1 MLENQFKNKPATKL
15 ELILSKVEGIARNTK
30 LVVRESRKFTA
41 SAFLL
46 TLLKTVATGK
56 ASYNQMSST
65 LGYCDL
71 RPMSRQAFSQR
82 MGEKSENFIKETLS
96 EAMVQKWGGK
106 KIIKTQYFLRILVE
120 DSSQYKMHKKNNEE
134 FPGHGNSKSDSSG
147 CKIDLSFDLLTGCP
161 LLQILDKATAQDK
174 TLGKKLVDLVQPK
187 DLVLRDMGYFIV
199 KEFQRIETMGA
210 FWLSRMPANVCAF
223 MEDGRTLD
231 ECLKSFKGKKLD
243 EPVNL
248 FNEKGHR
255 VRLIAIRAEKQVA
268 EKRRRDR
275 MKTAKKNGKTPT
287 KKSLLRDGW
296 HIMVTNVDND
306 KMDAE
311 DLVKLYSLRWQIEI
325 TFRAWKQSGELMKAL
340 NRKSKATHL
349 RTLIYAS
356 ILWLLISMKT
366 AATLQ
371 SGLDKNEQV
380 VSLEKMAMSMITY
393 IMTLTCLAD
402 LSKYTPHLPHVL
414 IESRKRDSLM
424 AIGIQCL
431 S

>member
-1 MLENQFKNKPATKL
+1 MLENQFHTKPATKL
-15 ELILSKVEGIARNTK
+15 EVIFSKVEGIARNTR
-30 LVVRESRKFTA
+30 LVVRKSRRFTA
-41 SAFLL
+41 AAFLL

-56 ASYNQMSST
+56 ASYNQMAST
-65 LGYCDL
+65 LGHCDL

-82 MGEKSENFIKETLS
+82 MGEKSEHFIKETLS

-106 KIIKTQYFLRILVE
+106 KIIKTQYFVRILVE
-120 DSSQYKMHKKNNEE
+120 DSSQYKMHKKNNAE

-161 LLQILDKATAQDK
+161 LLQILDRATAQDK
-174 TLGKKLVDLVQPK
+174 TLGKKLVDMVQPK

-199 KEFQRIETMGA
+199 NEFRLIEARDA

-231 ECLKSFKGKKLD
+231 ECLKSFKGKELD
-243 EPVNL
+243 KPVNL
-248 FNEKGHR
+248 LNEKGHR

-275 MKTAKKNGKTPT
+275 IKSAKKNGKTPS

-296 HIMVTNVDND
+296 HIMVTNVDKG

-340 NRKSKATHL
+340 NRNSKPTHL

-356 ILWLLISMKT
+356 ILWLVISMKT

-371 SGLDKNEQV
+371 SGLNKNEQV
-380 VSLEKMAMSMITY
+380 VSLEKLAMSIIGY
-393 IMTLTCLAD
+393 IMKLTVFDD
-402 LSKYTPHLPHVL
+402 LSKYTPHLRHVL

-424 AIGIQCL
+424 AVGIQCL

>member
-1 MLENQFKNKPATKL
+1 MLGNQFTPKPATKL
-15 ELILSKVEGIARNTK
+15 EVIFSKVEGIARNTK
-30 LVVRESRKFTA
+30 LVVRKSRRFTA
-41 SAFLL
+41 TAFLL

-56 ASYNQMSST
+56 ASYNQMAST
-65 LGYCDL
+65 LGHCDL
-71 RPMSRQAFSQR
+71 TPMSRQAFSQR
-82 MGEKSENFIKETLS
+82 MGEKSEHFLKETLS

-106 KIIKTQYFLRILVE
+106 KIIKTQYFARILVE
-120 DSSQYKMHKKNNEE
+120 DSSQYKMHKNNNAE

-161 LLQILDKATAQDK
+161 LLQNLDKATAQDK

-199 KEFQRIETMGA
+199 NEFQRIETMGA

-231 ECLKSFKGKKLD
+231 ECLKSFKGKELD

-248 FNEKGHR
+248 LNEKGHR

-275 MKTAKKNGKTPT
+275 IKAAKKNGKTPT

-340 NRKSKATHL
+340 NRKSKPTHL

-356 ILWLLISMKT
+356 ILWLVISMKT
-366 AATLQ
+366 GAVLQ
-371 SGLDKNEQV
+371 SGLNKNEQV
-380 VSLEKMAMSMITY
+380 VSLEKLAMSMIGY
-393 IMTLTCLAD
+393 IMKLTILTD
-402 LSKYTPHLPHVL
+402 LSKYTPHLRHVL

-424 AIGIQCL
+424 AVGIQCL

>member
-1 MLENQFKNKPATKL
+1 
-15 ELILSKVEGIARNTK
+15 
-30 LVVRESRKFTA
+30 
-41 SAFLL
+41 
-46 TLLKTVATGK
+46 
-56 ASYNQMSST
+56 
-65 LGYCDL
+65 
-71 RPMSRQAFSQR
+71 
-82 MGEKSENFIKETLS
+82 
-96 EAMVQKWGGK
+96 
-106 KIIKTQYFLRILVE
+106 LRILVE
-120 DSSQYKMHKKNNEE
+120 DSSQYKMHKKNNAE

-174 TLGKKLVDLVQPK
+174 TLGKKLVDMVQPK

-199 KEFQRIETMGA
+199 NEFQRIETMGA

-231 ECLKSFKGKKLD
+231 ECLKSFKGKELD
-243 EPVNL
+243 KPVNL
-248 FNEKGHR
+248 LNEKGLR

-275 MKTAKKNGKTPT
+275 IKAAKKNGKTPT

-340 NRKSKATHL
+340 NRNSKPTHL

-356 ILWLLISMKT
+356 ILWLVISMKT

-371 SGLDKNEQV
+371 SGLNKKEQV
-380 VSLEKMAMSMITY
+380 VSLEKLAMSIIGY
-393 IMTLTCLAD
+393 IMKLTVLDD
-402 LSKYTPHLPHVL
+402 LSKYTPHLRHVL

-424 AIGIQCL
+424 AVGIQCL